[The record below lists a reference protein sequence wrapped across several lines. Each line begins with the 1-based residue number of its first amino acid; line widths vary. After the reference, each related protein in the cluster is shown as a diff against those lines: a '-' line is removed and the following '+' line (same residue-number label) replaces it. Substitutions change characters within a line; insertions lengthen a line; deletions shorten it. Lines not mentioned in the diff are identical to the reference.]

1 MLAIK
6 KGYIHL
12 VGMLKECKV
21 SNEYVRLMG
30 NGHAQKRIQS
40 TPGVYPPN
48 WNAQKRMQGTLGVY
62 RRGVPVPKLNL
73 KVVLA

>member
-1 MLAIK
+1 MQGMLAIR

-12 VGMLKECKV
+12 VGMLKKECKV

-40 TPGVYPPN
+40 TLEVYP
-48 WNAQKRMQGTLGVY
+48 M
-62 RRGVPVPKLNL
+62 
-73 KVVLA
+73 VVLF